1 MRAFTRGIA
10 PRRAA
15 LLLAGGLALG
25 ALAAAVLQPVGAAGA
40 GSGPGCPN
48 AHTDPG
54 NLNARE
60 AGKAIRCLINERRDQ
75 HGMGDLA
82 ANGKLGEAAQGHTNH
97 MVAKGCFSHECPGE
111 GGMSSRVKRTG
122 YLNGPSAWGLG
133 ENIAAGEGERGSPA
147 EMVAA
152 WMNSPPHRANVLSR
166 SFEHIGVGMEPG
178 TPSSPNGGGAS
189 YTTDFGFTKS

>member
-10 PRRAA
+10 RRRPA
-15 LLLAGGLALG
+15 LLLAGGLALV
-25 ALAAAVLQPVGAAGA
+25 ALAVAMLEPRVAGA
-40 GSGPGCPN
+40 GAGPSCAN
-48 AHTDPG
+48 AHADPAD
-54 NLNARE
+54 LNARE

-82 ANGKLGEAAQGHTNH
+82 GNGKLGKAAQGHTNH
-97 MVAKGCFSHECPGE
+97 MVEKGCFSHECPGE

-122 YLNGPSAWGLG
+122 YLSGARAWGLG

-152 WMNSPPHRANVLSR
+152 WMNSPPHRANILNR
-166 SFEHIGVGMEPG
+166 SFEHLGVGMEHG

-189 YTTDFGFTKS
+189 YTTDFGFTKG